1 MTTSKNEFNES
12 AVTRDDEGKFSSS
25 GGSGGGG
32 KPSKEWEAKYGH
44 KARQNKKFLD
54 SKSGKIAKAKA
65 SNQSVIRDLH
75 GNLVIT
81 SDNPINHSVRGE
93 DGKFHMVAEIV
104 HNKNSQ
110 SYKEEEQ
117 KQAEAKKKFERSE
130 LGKRIMADV
139 AERKKRNLA
148 KSDAARAAAEK
159 KKKSGDWRAAVPQFE
174 SSPGQMSLLDQPKTK
189 KSIEKKWY
197 DDYTRIRSEYVSAK
211 EQFLSAGTEAAK
223 DRVRPRFIKAR
234 DEYNAILLPLRDAKE
249 PWELTK
255 DQSEVGIGYKDMQKV
270 TGWED
275 DDPRSREER
284 TFYRSGSP
292 PKSGRSFNTMTGSH
306 EAGVS
311 VYVTPQPGSLAGMDD
326 RPIWYGKGKQVSTGG
341 DEEPVIEITG
351 EWKPYP
357 GHKKVVEE
365 ALESGKLTPDKAESL
380 GHFDDYPDLKRRF
393 HKAPTP
399 PPKKKTQSGLFGDE
413 PDEEDDTDES
423 DNPDDFPLFSK
434 ARDKAVAAQKKKK
447 DKTGAGSPQ
456 GTLFETRKQPTLFS
470 LAGIMQAEFYARG
483 YYRTLGIPIHE
494 ISGILP
500 KTPETVENS

>member
-1 MTTSKNEFNES
+1 MTIKTKFDES

-174 SSPGQMSLLDQPKTK
+174 SSPGQMSLLDQP
-189 KSIEKKWY
+189 
-197 DDYTRIRSEYVSAK
+197 
-211 EQFLSAGTEAAK
+211 
-223 DRVRPRFIKAR
+223 
-234 DEYNAILLPLRDAKE
+234 
-249 PWELTK
+249 
-255 DQSEVGIGYKDMQKV
+255 
-270 TGWED
+270 
-275 DDPRSREER
+275 
-284 TFYRSGSP
+284 
-292 PKSGRSFNTMTGSH
+292 
-306 EAGVS
+306 
-311 VYVTPQPGSLAGMDD
+311 
-326 RPIWYGKGKQVSTGG
+326 
-341 DEEPVIEITG
+341 
-351 EWKPYP
+351 
-357 GHKKVVEE
+357 
-365 ALESGKLTPDKAESL
+365 ES
-380 GHFDDYPDLKRRF
+380 

-399 PPKKKTQSGLFGDE
+399 PPASPDKPEHAPPPPPPKKTQAGLFGDS
-413 PDEEDDTDES
+413 PDEEDDADDS

-434 ARDKAVAAQKKKK
+434 ARDKAVAARKKTKSK
-447 DKTGAGSPQ
+447 SGAGSPQ

-470 LAGIMQAEFYARG
+470 LASIMQAEFYARG

-494 ISGILP
+494 ISGIFP